1 MAASRDEPRASV
13 APRAYGGTRP
23 VLATDPA
30 VAPRTGVLS
39 LIQMFTE
46 QLPSVRPMLAPDVW
60 LEHSPDLEMLT
71 VRPST

>member
-1 MAASRDEPRASV
+1 M
-13 APRAYGGTRP
+13 
-23 VLATDPA
+23 LATDPA

-60 LEHSPDLEMLT
+60 LEHSLDLEMLT